1 MTPHVSTFET
11 AEPALLELL
20 THIHTG
26 KAQLPDFQRGW
37 VWDDNHIR
45 SLIASVSRS
54 FPIGAVMTMAVG
66 ENVRF
71 RPRHFEGADEAKG
84 KQPEVLVLD
93 GQQRLTSLY
102 LSLFSKGPVKTQT
115 EKKQEIFRYYYLD
128 IAQCLDPAADR
139 YDAVISMPESK
150 QLTSDFGRKIEL
162 DLSTPEQEYHHG
174 MYPLPAVFD
183 PEA

>member
-1 MTPHVSTFET
+1 MTHHVSTFET
-11 AEPALLELL
+11 AEPSLQELL
-20 THIHTG
+20 THIHIG

-45 SLIASVSRS
+45 SVIASVSRS
-54 FPIGAVMTMAVG
+54 FPIGAIMTMAVG
-66 ENVRF
+66 NNVRF
-71 RPRHFEGADEAKG
+71 RPRHFEGAEEAKG

-115 EKKQEIFRYYYLD
+115 DKKQEIFRHYYLD
-128 IAQCLDPAADR
+128 IAQCLDPSADR
-139 YDAVISMPESK
+139 YDAVVSISETK

-162 DLSTPEQEYHHG
+162 DLTTREFEFQHG
-174 MYPLPAVFD
+174 MFPLPSVFD
-183 PEA
+183 IKA